1 MRTPHPR
8 PLPHKGGGE
17 NSKSCCMLQVE
28 VRQNLFPLSQFWER
42 GLGGEDLVAL
52 LCCALALLLA
62 AALSACAPQI
72 GAAPEPAEP
81 YDLLITGG
89 TVIDGT
95 GAPGYSADVALRGDR
110 IVRVSR
116 EPLPREGAVRVIDA
130 TGRVVAPGFIDLHAH
145 LEPLL
150 EMPDAESHVRQGVT
164 TALGGPDGSGPWP
177 LGAYLDSAQAA
188 GLGMNVAHLVGHN
201 TIRREVMGMEA
212 RRPTAAELERMRQMV
227 ARGMGEGAFGLSTGL
242 LYTPGTYSETDE
254 VVALARAAADSGG
267 IYTSHLRAEGLG
279 LIEGVSEAI
288 EIGRLARIPVVLTHH
303 KAVGRQMW
311 GQSHRTLAMVDS
323 ARAAGI
329 DVMVDQYPY
338 TATHTGIGVLVP
350 AWAMAGGDTA
360 FARRLRA
367 PVLRDSILAG
377 IVFNILND
385 RGGGDLRRVQFSG
398 FPSQRELE
406 GRTLHDL
413 AVSRGLEPTPQ
424 NAAPLVI
431 EAAQRGGVTAI
442 YHVLDEGDVERI
454 MRHPQTMVASDG
466 RLSRPGE
473 GHPHPRAYGTFPRV
487 LGHYVREQQ
496 VLPLEEAIRKM
507 TSMPAERLG
516 LSDRGRLAEGAFA
529 DITIFD
535 PRTVRDRAT
544 FEEPHQYPDGIDFVI
559 VNGIVT
565 VDGAVLSE
573 ARAGR
578 VLRRGREQ

>member
-1 MRTPHPR
+1 
-8 PLPHKGGGE
+8 
-17 NSKSCCMLQVE
+17 MLQVE